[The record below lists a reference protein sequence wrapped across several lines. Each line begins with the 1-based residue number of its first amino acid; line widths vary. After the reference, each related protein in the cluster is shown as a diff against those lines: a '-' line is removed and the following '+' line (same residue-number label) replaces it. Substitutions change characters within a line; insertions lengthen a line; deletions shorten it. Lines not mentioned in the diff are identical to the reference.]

1 METIRVAI
9 VDNHQSVLDGCQL
22 RLGQNPSIHI
32 VATVM
37 VGVEIEVMLSHHNV
51 DVLLLDLSIPT
62 SDADQSPY
70 PVLQT
75 IPALMKRYPNLRIV
89 ILSMYSGRSLL
100 VRAVRSGVSGYI
112 LKDDHRSIQQLGTV
126 IEIIAQGE
134 IYFSPSLL
142 PVVQTVNYE
151 EPLLTPRQAEVLA
164 LCAAHPNETTAQ
176 LAERMHVAHS
186 TVRNLL
192 SGVYTKLGIN
202 NRTAAVARAQELGL
216 IL

>member
-37 VGVEIEVMLSHHNV
+37 VGVEIEAMLSHH
-51 DVLLLDLSIPT
+51 DIDILLLDLSIPT

-75 IPALMKRYPNLRIV
+75 IPALMKRHPNLRVV

-112 LKDDHRSIQQLGTV
+112 VKDDHRSIQQLGTV
-126 IEIIAQGE
+126 IEMIAQGE

-142 PVVQTVNYE
+142 PVVKTVNYE

>member
-22 RLGQNPSIHI
+22 RLSQNSSIHI
-32 VATVM
+32 VAMVM
-37 VGVEIEVMLSHHNV
+37 VGIEIEPVLSQCGI
-51 DVLLLDLSIPT
+51 DVLLLDLSVPT
-62 SDADQSPY
+62 SHVDQSPY

-75 IPALMKRYPNLRIV
+75 IPALMKRYANLRIV

-112 LKDDHRSIQQLGTV
+112 VKDDHRSIQQLGAV
-126 IEIIAQGE
+126 IEMVAQGE
-134 IYFSPSLL
+134 TYFSPSLL
-142 PVVQTVNYE
+142 PLVRTVNNE

-164 LCAAHPNETTAQ
+164 LCAAYPNETTAQ

>member
-142 PVVQTVNYE
+142 PVVQAVNYE

>member
-1 METIRVAI
+1 M
-9 VDNHQSVLDGCQL
+9 
-22 RLGQNPSIHI
+22 
-32 VATVM
+32 
-37 VGVEIEVMLSHHNV
+37 
-51 DVLLLDLSIPT
+51 
-62 SDADQSPY
+62 
-70 PVLQT
+70 
-75 IPALMKRYPNLRIV
+75 
-89 ILSMYSGRSLL
+89 
-100 VRAVRSGVSGYI
+100 
-112 LKDDHRSIQQLGTV
+112 
-126 IEIIAQGE
+126 IAQGE

-142 PVVQTVNYE
+142 PVVKTVNYE

>member
-37 VGVEIEVMLSHHNV
+37 VSQHNV

-142 PVVQTVNYE
+142 PVVQAVNYE

>member
-1 METIRVAI
+1 MGTIRVAI

-22 RLGQNPSIHI
+22 RLAQNPSIKI

-37 VGVEIEVMLSHHNV
+37 VGVEIEPMLSQQDV
-51 DVLLLDLSIPT
+51 DILLLDLSIPT
-62 SDADQSPY
+62 SDVDQSPY

-75 IPALMKRYPNLRIV
+75 IPALMGRHPNLRIV

-100 VRAVRSGVSGYI
+100 VRAVYSGVSGYI
-112 LKDDHRSIQQLGTV
+112 VKDDHRSIQQLGMV
-126 IEIIAQGE
+126 IEMIAQGE
-134 IYFSPSLL
+134 TYFSPSLL
-142 PVVQTVNYE
+142 PVVRTIGNE
-151 EPLLTPRQAEVLA
+151 EPLLTSRQAEVLA
-164 LCAAHPNETTAQ
+164 LCAAYPNETTAQ